1 VNGTYIK
8 DGERAEIVQKI
19 FDLYAT
25 SMYGNKSLYKKIK
38 SEIPEEYKHEMSP
51 RLVEIIL
58 NTKTYCGK
66 RVKTWNLSKEEY
78 IFW

>member
-1 VNGTYIK
+1 
-8 DGERAEIVQKI
+8 
-19 FDLYAT
+19 
-25 SMYGNKSLYKKIK
+25 
-38 SEIPEEYKHEMSP
+38 MSP

-66 RVKTWNLSKEEY
+66 RVKIWNLSKEEY